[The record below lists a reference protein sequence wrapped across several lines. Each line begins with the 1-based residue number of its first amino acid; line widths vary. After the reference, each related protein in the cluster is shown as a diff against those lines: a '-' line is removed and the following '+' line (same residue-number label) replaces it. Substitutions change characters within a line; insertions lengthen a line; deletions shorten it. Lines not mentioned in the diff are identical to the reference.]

1 MQKDAIPQ
9 FVRRTFLTGLLTLIP
24 LFVTYVLIAFLFNL
38 FTNASAP
45 VMHGVFRLLGRDRD
59 TWGPLVPLIN
69 LLLSFA
75 VIFLLGLFGT
85 NILGRRL
92 LHTVDA
98 LMRRLPLVKSIYGA
112 VKQVVDT
119 FQGPHRSFRRV
130 VLIEYPRKGLWTMGL
145 VAAER
150 VDTLQLTPAPSVLT
164 VYIPTTPNPTSGALV
179 MVPPE
184 EVIDLDYSTEEAF
197 TFIMSFGIVG
207 KHRPR

>member
-1 MQKDAIPQ
+1 
-9 FVRRTFLTGLLTLIP
+9 
-24 LFVTYVLIAFLFNL
+24 
-38 FTNASAP
+38 
-45 VMHGVFRLLGRDRD
+45 
-59 TWGPLVPLIN
+59 
-69 LLLSFA
+69 
-75 VIFLLGLFGT
+75 
-85 NILGRRL
+85 
-92 LHTVDA
+92 
-98 LMRRLPLVKSIYGA
+98 
-112 VKQVVDT
+112 
-119 FQGPHRSFRRV
+119 
-130 VLIEYPRKGLWTMGL
+130 MGL